1 METIRK
7 IKIASSIVVASLL
20 FVSCS
25 ETVLKEEH
33 DAQISYINE
42 ENQTRFDS
50 LNRSYIA
57 TLNDIDQNLDEIRN
71 LHGVLVI
78 GPNSNADVG
87 VSKKEQI
94 LNNIKAINGL
104 LAQNKIKL
112 AQLESNLIKYKKGK
126 EELKIAL
133 EHAKTRM
140 QNQEQE
146 IQALKQTLIAN
157 NFKIEELNQALAA
170 SESKAADMIQVNKEQ
185 KEVIEKKFFAYGTKQ
200 QLEDK
205 RVFAERKGL
214 RKIFGKKELNSNLSR
229 DEFAKINMYEDT
241 KISMLGTDPKLI
253 SKHPANSYTIEANGD
268 NLTQLTITNPDE
280 FWKITNYLV
289 VQVKN

>member
-78 GPNSNADVG
+78 GPNSNTDVG
-87 VSKKEQI
+87 ISKKEQI

-170 SESKAADMIQVNKEQ
+170 SESKAADMIQANKEQ

-205 RVFAERKGL
+205 QVFAERKGL